1 MRGGARRRPDGQPT
15 TTTRSWRRP
24 WPRGC
29 APWPRSPGAA
39 TRREERDFQAPRP
52 YAPAPKT
59 CRRTR
64 TPRQAGRPARA
75 ASTRTTRTRG
85 PASLTPAKGSRLGK
99 CPRELAA
106 PASRQRPA
114 GRRVREVRRP
124 GPRTL
129 SRPPDGQSG
138 RQNDTYERPATP
150 RGQCAADG
158 RGSGGGSVPILQDQV
173 DRSRLFL
180 AISASNH
187 SRFPRFEALR
197 APEGP
202 GGRSARHGGAARHRL
217 CPARAARE

>member
-1 MRGGARRRPDGQPT
+1 MCRRGRTGTP
-15 TTTRSWRRP
+15 
-24 WPRGC
+24 
-29 APWPRSPGAA
+29 
-39 TRREERDFQAPRP
+39 RRE
-52 YAPAPKT
+52 
-59 CRRTR
+59 
-64 TPRQAGRPARA
+64 GRPMRA

-150 RGQCAADG
+150 RGQRAADG

-173 DRSRLFL
+173 GRSRLFL

-187 SRFPRFEALR
+187 SRFPRLEALR

-202 GGRSARHGGAARHRL
+202 GGRSARHGGAAWHRL